1 MSKHDP
7 DWDIKEL
14 SDEALQELSLSELMR
29 VRNKRWANQKSD
41 LAARADAEI
50 ARRDPRRNWKCL
62 RCHHE
67 IFHEKQVRVSGG
79 LASSWLGIETEKF
92 HAIICNYC
100 GKTELFSV
108 LMSGSSK
115 AVDFLT

>member
-1 MSKHDP
+1 
-7 DWDIKEL
+7 
-14 SDEALQELSLSELMR
+14 
-29 VRNKRWANQKSD
+29 
-41 LAARADAEI
+41 
-50 ARRDPRRNWKCL
+50 
-62 RCHHE
+62 
-67 IFHEKQVRVSGG
+67 VSGG